1 MGWRGRITTIVT
13 TEVRVREGRATG
25 NRRRR
30 TARSA
35 LWRWLWHSL
44 ASRLM
49 LLVLVFLTVPVLLYD
64 QFRRADEATQRLL
77 LTSAQRQG
85 ELVARALEPE
95 LAVADRSALPTLSG
109 ALARFTDDRTRLRL
123 LVRPRGGAADGFYY
137 VATAPSLPTADLDA
151 ERRQLAALG
160 VLERLGAS
168 CADNA
173 TLAMRVPNASG
184 GVEVLSSITPI
195 TTPFGCWA
203 LVTSHA
209 TEGYV
214 ASSLGRP
221 YWRTPAVQAAAAV
234 YLVMAALV
242 LAVLAGVWRSLRRFG
257 DLARDIV
264 GGEGG
269 GGEGGGESATGAG
282 RATSFAARNRVP
294 ELSRVAEDFDRL
306 VDTLRDS
313 SRSLRRAAEDNA
325 HAFKTPIAVI
335 RQSVEPLRRAL
346 PSDNARSQRALAMIE
361 TSLDKLDSLV
371 SFARRMDE
379 AAADLLAPARRRVD
393 LSGLVGRMADDY
405 ARILAERRLRW
416 QARIDPG
423 LFVRASDET
432 LETIVENLVENAVSF
447 SPTDGTVALRLSGDG
462 AWVELVVEDEGPGVP
477 PEHLDRIFERY
488 FSQRHPGHGQPIPD
502 EVEQDAPKAEH
513 FGIGLWI
520 VRRNV
525 EAFGGRVRAENRAGG
540 GFRMTVALPS
550 AG

>member
-1 MGWRGRITTIVT
+1 
-13 TEVRVREGRATG
+13 
-25 NRRRR
+25 
-30 TARSA
+30 
-35 LWRWLWHSL
+35 
-44 ASRLM
+44 M

-95 LAVADRSALPTLSG
+95 LATADRSALPTLSG

-234 YLVMAALV
+234 YLVMAVLV

-269 GGEGGGESATGAG
+269 AESAPGSRRPA
-282 RATSFAARNRVP
+282 SFAARNRVP
-294 ELSRVAEDFDRL
+294 ELSAVAEDFDRL

-313 SRSLRRAAEDNA
+313 ARSLRRAAEDNA

-346 PSDNARSQRALAMIE
+346 PPDNARSQRALAMIE

-393 LSGLVGRMADDY
+393 LSALVGRMADDY
-405 ARILAERRLRW
+405 AGVLAERRLRW
-416 QARIDPG
+416 HARVDPG
-423 LFVRASDET
+423 LFVRASEET

-447 SPTDGTVALRLSGDG
+447 SPINGTVTLRLTGDG
-462 AWVELVVEDEGPGVP
+462 AWVNLVVEDDGPGVP
-477 PEHLDRIFERY
+477 PENIDRIFERY
-488 FSQRHPGHGQPIPD
+488 FSQRRPGHGLPT
-502 EVEQDAPKAEH
+502 VESDDANASTNAEDPAVGH

-525 EAFGGRVRAENRAGG
+525 EAFGGRVRAENRAAG
-540 GFRMTVALPS
+540 GFRMTITLPL

>member
-1 MGWRGRITTIVT
+1 VPTDTRSGGGRGAGV
-13 TEVRVREGRATG
+13 
-25 NRRRR
+25 
-30 TARSA
+30 ARSA
-35 LWRWLWHSL
+35 LGRWLWHSL

-77 LTSAQRQG
+77 LNSAQRQG
-85 ELVARALEPE
+85 QLVARALEPE
-95 LAVADRSALPTLSG
+95 LVNADRSALPTLSG

-123 LVRPRGGAADGFYY
+123 LVRPRAGAVDGFYY
-137 VATAPSLPTADLDA
+137 VATAPSLPTADLDQ

-160 VLERLGAS
+160 ILDRLGAS
-168 CADNA
+168 CAENT
-173 TLAMRVPNASG
+173 TLAMRVPHSSG
-184 GVEVLSSITPI
+184 GEEVLSSITPI

-234 YLVMAALV
+234 YLVMAVLV

-269 GGEGGGESATGAG
+269 KGGGA
-282 RATSFAARNRVP
+282 FAARNRVP
-294 ELSRVAEDFDRL
+294 ELSGVAEDFDRL

-313 SRSLRRAAEDNA
+313 AQSLRRAAEDNA

-346 PSDNARSQRALAMIE
+346 PPDSARSQRALAMIE
-361 TSLDKLDSLV
+361 TSVDKLDSLV

-393 LSGLVGRMADDY
+393 LSDLVDRMADGY
-405 ARILAERRLRW
+405 AGVLAERRLRLH
-416 QARIDPG
+416 ACVEVG
-423 LFVRASDET
+423 LFVRASEET

-447 SPTDGTVALRLSGDG
+447 SPADGLISVRVVRDG
-462 AWVELVVEDEGPGVP
+462 AWVALTVEDDGPGV
-477 PEHLDRIFERY
+477 EADNLDRIFERY
-488 FSQRHPGHGQPIPD
+488 FSQRQPGHGMPD
-502 EVEQDAPKAEH
+502 GERGGAQADGPPADGAH

-525 EAFGGRVRAENRAGG
+525 EAFGGRVRAENRAEG
-540 GFRMTVALPS
+540 GFRMTVALPV